1 MGLIMYRLLPHF
13 KYSWLAGAVTGG
25 IFHVIG
31 YTLVKIPLYGGG
43 VAMAECF
50 TLVAQTA
57 AGIVLGGVA
66 YTCLLYTSP
75 FKTMVGRTQAAYP
88 AMKSES
94 PAPMAPASIP
104 LRVPNR
110 QTVRMII
117 QSPRW
122 V

>member
-1 MGLIMYRLLPHF
+1 MLAGAIGAGLSDFIAGYAAWVLPTIVLKGGWALIMGLIMYRLLPHF

-50 TLVAQTA
+50 TLIAQTA

-66 YTCLLYTSP
+66 YTVLS
-75 FKTMVGRTQAAYP
+75 R
-88 AMKSES
+88 S
-94 PAPMAPASIP
+94 PAIRS
-104 LRVPNR
+104 LRVKFL
-110 QTVRMII
+110 
-117 QSPRW
+117 
-122 V
+122 

>member
-1 MGLIMYRLLPHF
+1 MYKRQVLKGGWALIMGLIMYRLLPHF

-75 FKTMVGRTQAAYP
+75 EEWSG
-88 AMKSES
+88 S
-94 PAPMAPASIP
+94 PSWLWP
-104 LRVPNR
+104 R
-110 QTVRMII
+110 QSR
-117 QSPRW
+117 P
-122 V
+122 

>member
-50 TLVAQTA
+50 TRWPRRLPGSSWA
-57 AGIVLGGVA
+57 AW
-66 YTCLLYTSP
+66 P
-75 FKTMVGRTQAAYP
+75 TQSCP
-88 AMKSES
+88 DPRSE
-94 PAPMAPASIP
+94 P
-104 LRVPNR
+104 
-110 QTVRMII
+110 
-117 QSPRW
+117 
-122 V
+122 